1 MDRWTEAMEAGA
13 NPPVDEYPILKWIP
27 QRFAYWKRRAVAAGV
42 VFDSMWGKCRKIVD
56 ERRSRGDHRD
66 CIMDH
71 LLDDYGR
78 KGWPMSQHAFNN
90 LVGEVVEGA
99 ADTTAAQI
107 LTLIL
112 AFAKHPE
119 VQQKARE
126 QIDKVCPPN
135 RIPQFSDFKEIPYIN
150 QVVKE
155 GMRWRP
161 VYVCEV
167 GFAVQIISHTM
178 S

>member
-1 MDRWTEAMEAGA
+1 MQVVYDVMDRWTEAMEAGA
-13 NPPVDEYPILKWIP
+13 NPFVDEYPILKWIP
-27 QRFAYWKRRAVAAGV
+27 QRFASWKRRAVAAGV
-42 VFDSMWGKCRKIVD
+42 VFDSMWGKCRTIVD
-56 ERRSRGDHRD
+56 ERRAPVTVSST
-66 CIMDH
+66 ISWTNS
-71 LLDDYGR
+71 R

-99 ADTTAAQI
+99 SDTTAAQI

-126 QIDKVCPPN
+126 QIDRVCPPN
-135 RIPQFSDFKEIPYIN
+135 RVPQFSDFNSIPYIN

-161 VYVCEV
+161 V
-167 GFAVQIISHTM
+167 
-178 S
+178 